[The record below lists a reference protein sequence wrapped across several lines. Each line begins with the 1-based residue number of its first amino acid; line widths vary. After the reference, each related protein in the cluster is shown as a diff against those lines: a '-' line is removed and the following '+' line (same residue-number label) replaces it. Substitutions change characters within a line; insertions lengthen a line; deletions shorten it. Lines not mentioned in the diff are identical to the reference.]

1 MIQIAQFDYVW
12 LLLLIPALVVGYA
25 LFVRSKRK
33 ALSRFGDTQLM
44 QPLMPLVSKRRGWLK
59 IILLCLAIFFFTL
72 GLMRPQI
79 GATVRE
85 IKSKGVEVIIALDVS
100 NSMLAEDFRP
110 NRLERAKLAISRLVD
125 RLKDD
130 RIGLIVFAGD
140 AYVQLPVTTDYVSA
154 KIFLSS
160 ISPDIVPKQG
170 TAIGQAIALAMRSYT
185 LQSDKSRALIIIT
198 DGENHEDD
206 AVAAAKAA
214 VENGIVIHTIGIGSV
229 EGQPIPTKNGML
241 KDKDGNI
248 VVTKLNEAVLE
259 EIAAAGLGS
268 YTHATNADLG
278 LDKVVE
284 SINSMEKQEM
294 NAVVFEDFNEQFM
307 YLFVFTLFFLILE
320 MFIIE
325 RKNRWSKSFDIFK
338 KTFLF
343 IFLWSLSFPA
353 WAQNDKKEVRE
364 GIKKYKEEQYNE
376 AEIAFRR
383 GLEKDSLSFV
393 AKFNLGNALYKQNQF
408 EQAETLLK
416 NLSSDAHKTEAER
429 AKLMHNLGNAQL
441 QQKKYK
447 ESIDAYKQSLRLN
460 PADDETRSN
469 LAYAQSM
476 LKKEEQQ
483 QQNQNQD
490 KNQDKNDDKNQQQN
504 QDQQQDKNQDRQQ
517 DKDDK
522 QDNNNPQ
529 NDKNEQQQQQQQEP
543 KISPQQAQQILE
555 AVQSNEK
562 ETQEKVKKEKA
573 KALGKYKTEKNW

>member
-1 MIQIAQFDYVW
+1 
-12 LLLLIPALVVGYA
+12 LLLIPALVAGYA

-33 ALSRFGDTQLM
+33 ALTRFGDVQLM

-59 IILLCLAIFFFTL
+59 IILLCLAVFFFTL

-85 IKSKGVEVIIALDVS
+85 VKSKGVEVIIALDVS

-229 EGQPIPTKNGML
+229 GGQPIPTKNGML

-248 VVTKLNEAVLE
+248 VVTKLNEAVLQ

-284 SINSMEKQEM
+284 SIGHMEKQEM
-294 NAVVFEDFNEQFM
+294 NAIVFEDFNEQFM
-307 YLFVFTLFFLILE
+307 YMFVFTLFFLIVE
-320 MFIIE
+320 MFIVE

-343 IFLWSLSFPA
+343 ILLWSLSFPA
-353 WAQNDKKEVRE
+353 WAQEDKKEVRE
-364 GIKKYKEEQYNE
+364 GVRKYKDEQYNE

-383 GLEKDSLSFV
+383 GLKRDSLSHI
-393 AKFNLGNALYKQNQF
+393 AKFNLGDALYKQSQF
-408 EQAETLLK
+408 EQAEGLFK
-416 NLSSDAHKTEAER
+416 NLSSDEHQTDAGR
-429 AKLMHNLGNAQL
+429 ARLMHNLGNAQL

-460 PADDETRSN
+460 PTDDETRSN
-469 LAYAQSM
+469 LAYAQRM
-476 LKKEEQQ
+476 LKNEEQQ
-483 QQNQNQD
+483 QQQQDQNQD
-490 KNQDKNDDKNQQQN
+490 KNNDKNQQQN
-504 QDQQQDKNQDRQQ
+504 QDQQQDQNQ

-522 QDNNNPQ
+522 QDNNNQQ
-529 NDKNEQQQQQQQEP
+529 NDKNDQQQQQQEP

>member
-1 MIQIAQFDYVW
+1 MIQIAQFEYVW
-12 LLLLIPALVVGYA
+12 LLLLIPALLVGYA
-25 LFVRSKRK
+25 LFVRSKRR
-33 ALSRFGDTQLM
+33 ALSRFGDVQLM

-59 IILLCLAIFFFTL
+59 IILLCLALFFFTL

-85 IKSKGVEVIIALDVS
+85 VKSKGVEVIIALDVS

-170 TAIGQAIALAMRSYT
+170 TAIGKAIALATRSYT

-198 DGENHEDD
+198 DGENHDDD
-206 AVAAAKAA
+206 AVAAATTAT
-214 VENGIVIHTIGIGSV
+214 ENGIVIHTIGIGSV

-278 LDKVVE
+278 LDKVVD

-294 NAVVFEDFNEQFM
+294 NAIVFEDFNEQFM
-307 YLFVFTLFFLILE
+307 YLFVFTLFFLIIE
-320 MFIIE
+320 MFIVE

-353 WAQNDKKEVRE
+353 WAQEDKKEVRE
-364 GIKKYKEEQYNE
+364 GIKKYKDEQYNE

-383 GLEKDSLSFV
+383 GLKKDSLSFA
-393 AKFNLGNALYKQNQF
+393 AKFNLGDALYKQDQF
-408 EQAETLLK
+408 EQAEALFK
-416 NLSSDAHKTEAER
+416 NLSSDERQTDAGR

-447 ESIDAYKQSLRLN
+447 ESVDAYKQALRLN

-476 LKKEEQQ
+476 LKNEEQQ
-483 QQNQNQD
+483 QQQQNQ
-490 KNQDKNDDKNQQQN
+490 NQDKNDDKNQQQN
-504 QDQQQDKNQDRQQ
+504 QDQQQDQNQDQN
-517 DKDDK
+517 K
-522 QDNNNPQ
+522 QDNNNQQ
-529 NDKNEQQQQQQQEP
+529 NEKNDQQQQQEP
-543 KISPQQAQQILE
+543 KISPQQAQQILD

-573 KALGKYKTEKNW
+573 KALGKYRTEKNW

>member
-1 MIQIAQFDYVW
+1 MIQIAQFEYVW

-33 ALSRFGDTQLM
+33 ALARFGDMQLM

-85 IKSKGVEVIIALDVS
+85 MKSRGVEVIIALDVS

-170 TAIGQAIALAMRSYT
+170 TAIGQAIALATRSYT

-206 AVAAAKAA
+206 AMAAAKAA

-229 EGQPIPTKNGML
+229 GGQPIPTKNGML

-248 VVTKLNEAVLE
+248 VVTKLNEAVLQ
-259 EIAAAGLGS
+259 EIAAAGNGS

-278 LDKVVE
+278 LDKVVD
-284 SINSMEKQEM
+284 SINSMEKQELK
-294 NAVVFEDFNEQFM
+294 AIVFEDFNEQFM
-307 YLFVFTLFFLILE
+307 YMLVFTLFFLLVE
-320 MFIIE
+320 MFIVE

-343 IFLWSLSFPA
+343 ILLWSLSFPT
-353 WAQNDKKEVRE
+353 WAQDDKKEVRE
-364 GIKKYKEEQYNE
+364 GIKKYKDEQYND

-383 GLEKDSLSFV
+383 GLKKDSLSY
-393 AKFNLGNALYKQNQF
+393 AARFNLGDALYKQEQF
-408 EQAETLLK
+408 EQAEALFKSLAT
-416 NLSSDAHKTEAER
+416 DGRQAETDR

-447 ESIDAYKQSLRLN
+447 ESIDAYKQALRLS
-460 PADDETRSN
+460 PTDDETRSN
-469 LAYAQSM
+469 LAYAQRM
-476 LKKEEQQ
+476 L
-483 QQNQNQD
+483 QNEAQPQPQPQNQD
-490 KNQDKNDDKNQQQN
+490 KNDQQQQQN
-504 QDQQQDKNQDRQQ
+504 QDQQQNQNQDNQQDNQNQQNEKNDRQQ
-517 DKDDK
+517 
-522 QDNNNPQ
+522 QP
-529 NDKNEQQQQQQQEP
+529 QEP
-543 KISPQQAQQILE
+543 KISPQQAQQILD

>member
-12 LLLLIPALVVGYA
+12 LLLLIPALVAGYA
-25 LFVRSKRK
+25 LFVRSKRR
-33 ALSRFGDTQLM
+33 ALARFGNVQLM
-44 QPLMPLVSKRRGWLK
+44 RPLMPLVSRRRGWLK
-59 IILLCLAIFFFTL
+59 ITLLCLALGFFTL

-85 IKSKGVEVIIALDVS
+85 VRSRGVEVIVALDVS

-110 NRLERAKLAISRLVD
+110 SRLERAKLAIARLVD
-125 RLKDD
+125 RLGDD

-154 KIFLSS
+154 KIFLAS
-160 ISPDIVPKQG
+160 ISPDIVPRQG
-170 TAIGQAIALAMRSYT
+170 TAIGQAIALATRSYT

-206 AVAAAKAA
+206 AVAAARAA

-229 EGQPIPTKNGML
+229 EGQPIPTRNGML

-248 VVTKLNEAVLE
+248 VVTKLNEATLQ
-259 EIAAAGLGS
+259 EIAAAGHGS
-268 YTHATNADLG
+268 YTRATNADLG
-278 LDKVVE
+278 LDRVVE
-284 SINSMEKQEM
+284 SISGMEKQEM

-307 YLFVFTLFFLILE
+307 YMFAFTLFFLLVE
-320 MFIIE
+320 MFIVE
-325 RKNRWSKSFDIFK
+325 RRNRWSKSFDIFK
-338 KTFLF
+338 KTFL
-343 IFLWSLSFPA
+343 LLLLCSPA
-353 WAQNDKKEVRE
+353 LPARSQDDRKEVRE
-364 GIKKYKEEQYNE
+364 GIKKYNDAQYND

-383 GLEKDSLSFV
+383 GLEKDSLSF
-393 AKFNLGNALYKQNQF
+393 AARFDLGDALYKQNHF
-408 EQAETLLK
+408 EQAEALFKALAA
-416 NLSSDAHKTEAER
+416 DERPAGAAR

-460 PADDETRSN
+460 PTDDETRSN
-469 LAYAQSM
+469 LAYAQRM
-476 LKKEEQQ
+476 LEKEQQ
-483 QQNQNQD
+483 QQQQQQQN
-490 KNQDKNDDKNQQQN
+490 KDKNDDQDQQQN
-504 QDQQQDKNQDRQQ
+504 QDQQQDQP
-517 DKDDK
+517 
-522 QDNNNPQ
+522 QDNNDRQ
-529 NDKNEQQQQQQQEP
+529 NDNDPQQDNNDQPQQPQQAP
-543 KISPQQAQQILE
+543 KISPQQAQQILD

>member
-1 MIQIAQFDYVW
+1 MIQIAQFDYIW
-12 LLLLIPALVVGYA
+12 LLLLIPALVAGYA

-33 ALSRFGDTQLM
+33 ALSRFGDAQLM

-85 IKSKGVEVIIALDVS
+85 VKSKGVEVIIALDVS

-248 VVTKLNEAVLE
+248 VVTKLNEAVLQ

-284 SINSMEKQEM
+284 SIDSMEKQEM
-294 NAVVFEDFNEQFM
+294 NAIVFEDFNEQFM
-307 YLFVFTLFFLILE
+307 YMFVFTLFFLIVE
-320 MFIIE
+320 MFIVE

-343 IFLWSLSFPA
+343 ILLWSLSFPA
-353 WAQNDKKEVRE
+353 WAQEDKKEVRE
-364 GIKKYKEEQYNE
+364 GIKKYRDEQYNE

-383 GLEKDSLSFV
+383 GLEKDSLSYI
-393 AKFNLGNALYKQNQF
+393 AKFNLGDALYKQNQF
-408 EQAETLLK
+408 EQAETLFK
-416 NLSSDAHKTEAER
+416 NLSPDEHQTDAGR
-429 AKLMHNLGNAQL
+429 AKLMHNLGNTQL

-460 PADDETRSN
+460 PTDDETRSN
-469 LAYAQSM
+469 LAYAQRM
-476 LKKEEQQ
+476 LKNEEQQQQ

-490 KNQDKNDDKNQQQN
+490 KNNDKNQQQN
-504 QDQQQDKNQDRQQ
+504 QDQQQDQNQNQN
-517 DKDDK
+517 DK
-522 QDNNNPQ
+522 QDDKEQQ
-529 NDKNEQQQQQQQEP
+529 NDKNDQQQQQQQEP